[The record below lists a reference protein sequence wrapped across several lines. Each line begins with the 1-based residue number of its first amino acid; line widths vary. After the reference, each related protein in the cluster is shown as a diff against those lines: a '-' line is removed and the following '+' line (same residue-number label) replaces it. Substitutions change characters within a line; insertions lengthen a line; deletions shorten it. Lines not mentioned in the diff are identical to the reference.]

1 MSLLPVDLGELIN
14 RPAKGPMRDEPD
26 QVPNFT
32 DHLETIA
39 RDLILGRPKIVT
51 LRSVRDYDVKYSQ
64 CQDH

>member
-32 DHLETIA
+32 DHLDTIS

-51 LRSVRDYDVKYSQ
+51 LRSVREYDVKYSQ
-64 CQDH
+64 CQYH